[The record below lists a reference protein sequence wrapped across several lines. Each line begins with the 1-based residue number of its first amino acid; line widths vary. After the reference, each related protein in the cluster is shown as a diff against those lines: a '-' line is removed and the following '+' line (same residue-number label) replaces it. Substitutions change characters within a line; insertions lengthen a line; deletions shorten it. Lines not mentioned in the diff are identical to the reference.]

1 MHTRFNISS
10 HYVITFQSI
19 FKIYDKENTG
29 YLSPFELREVLN
41 SAGYRLNNHI
51 LNALCHRYASKD
63 GRIAFD
69 DFMMCAVRLK
79 TMLGEFIY
87 IL

>member
-1 MHTRFNISS
+1 M
-10 HYVITFQSI
+10 
-19 FKIYDKENTG
+19 FKIYDKSSAG
-29 YLSPFELREVLN
+29 YLSPFELKEAMK
-41 SAGYRLNNHI
+41 SAGYQLNNHI

-79 TMLGEFIY
+79 TMMGKLLFNLIERFIN
-87 IL
+87 II